1 MSERHARNGEA
12 EVRTIKARPLADLRY
27 PARPS
32 PSIPDVLMQEAHKL
46 IDEEANTQ
54 AHRFG
59 HS

>member
-1 MSERHARNGEA
+1 MSERHTRNGEA

-32 PSIPDVLMQEAHKL
+32 PPIPDVLMQEAHKL

-54 AHRFG
+54 H
-59 HS
+59 